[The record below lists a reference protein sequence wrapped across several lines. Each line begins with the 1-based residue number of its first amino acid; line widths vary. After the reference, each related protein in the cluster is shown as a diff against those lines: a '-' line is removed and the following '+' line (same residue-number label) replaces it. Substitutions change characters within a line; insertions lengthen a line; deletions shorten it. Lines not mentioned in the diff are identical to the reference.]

1 MEKYPQMQLICITL
15 GGNGSC
21 AYTRNAAAKAPVHDV
36 KSVEKTGA
44 GDTFFG
50 CVLNYVLEHEV
61 DKLTK
66 EQLLE
71 LLRFANAGAS
81 LITTRKGALKVMPNR
96 QEIHDLMRS
105 E

>member
-1 MEKYPQMQLICITL
+1 MKVVIMA
-15 GGNGSC
+15 GGKG
-21 AYTRNAAAKAPVHDV
+21 TRIS
-36 KSVEKTGA
+36 SVASDIPKPMIKIEGKP
-44 GDTFFG
+44 
-50 CVLNYVLEHEV
+50 VLEHEV

-96 QEIHDLMRS
+96 QEIQDLMQS
-105 E
+105 EIISEA

>member
-1 MEKYPQMQLICITL
+1 MREI
-15 GGNGSC
+15 
-21 AYTRNAAAKAPVHDV
+21 H
-36 KSVEKTGA
+36 
-44 GDTFFG
+44 FFG